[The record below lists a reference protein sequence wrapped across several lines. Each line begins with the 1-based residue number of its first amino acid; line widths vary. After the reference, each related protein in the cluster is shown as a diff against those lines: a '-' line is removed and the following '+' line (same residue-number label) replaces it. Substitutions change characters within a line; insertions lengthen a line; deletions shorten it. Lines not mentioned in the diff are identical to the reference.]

1 MTLSHE
7 ELKSLLAASALD
19 SLPEDEKELLDE
31 HVVSCMECRTELS
44 EYQATTSLMGGP
56 AQPPPDGV
64 WDDIVATIG
73 RSSRPEEM
81 PVSLRRVVRRRSKWV
96 QGWTL
101 VATGAV
107 AAAIV
112 LAVWGIN
119 LNGRVGHLQNQ
130 SVSGELSTAV
140 AQALAAPDHQ
150 LILMRA
156 SGGTELA
163 SAVITPDGTSF
174 LVPKALPGLSSTE
187 TYQLWALSGGRAVSL
202 GVLGPHPGI
211 SMFRFEHEMTNF
223 MLTAEP
229 TGGVPA
235 PTVPVLASGVIPA
248 GPTGT

>member
-7 ELKSLLAASALD
+7 ELKSLLAASAID
-19 SLPEDEKELLDE
+19 SLPEDEKQQVED
-31 HVVSCMECRTELS
+31 HTATCAECRNELS
-44 EYQATTSLMGGP
+44 EYEAVTTFLAGPPQA
-56 AQPPPDGV
+56 PPEGV
-64 WDDIVATIG
+64 WDEIVTTIG

-112 LAVWGIN
+112 LAVWGID

-130 SVSGELSTAV
+130 SVASELSTAV
-140 AQALAAPDHQ
+140 SNALASPSHR
-150 LILMRA
+150 LVYMRTD
-156 SGGTELA
+156 SGTQLA
-163 SAVITPDGTSF
+163 SAVITSDGTAF
-174 LVPKALPGLSSTE
+174 LVPKALPGLTSAE
-187 TYQLWALSGGRAVSL
+187 TYQLWALTGGKAVSL

-211 SMFRFEHEMTNF
+211 SVFRFERRMTSF

-235 PTVPVLASGVIPA
+235 PTTPVLASGIVPA
-248 GPTGT
+248 GLSGA